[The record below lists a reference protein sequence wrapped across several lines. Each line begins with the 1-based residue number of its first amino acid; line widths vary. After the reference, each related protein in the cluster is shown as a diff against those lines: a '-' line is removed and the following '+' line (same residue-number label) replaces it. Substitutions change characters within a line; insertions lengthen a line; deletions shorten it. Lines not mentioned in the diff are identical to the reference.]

1 MIKMEKIRNQI
12 IQNKKRSIFSL
23 RSLEQG
29 FDLELAK
36 PCDRNTTIDSES
48 NFSLFPILDSMQQNN
63 HSGCM
68 LESNTFDIKTC

>member
-29 FDLELAK
+29 FELELVK

-48 NFSLFPILDSMQQNN
+48 NFSLFPILDSTQQNSP
-63 HSGCM
+63 SGSL
-68 LESNTFDIKTC
+68 LESNTFDIRAC